1 MKTMRLKGKVA
12 IVTGAGHGIGKAT
25 AIAFA
30 REGAHVAV
38 VDINMSG
45 AEATVAEITRLDG
58 RALAV
63 QADVSQAAS
72 VESMVE
78 TVLAWGGRIDV
89 LLNNA
94 GITRDARL
102 VKMTEQQWD
111 AVINVNLKGVWLCA
125 RAVAPHMSAQGSGSI
140 INVSSIVGLYGNFGQ
155 SNYAATKG
163 GVIAMTKTWAREL
176 GPSGVRVNAVTPG
189 FIATEMITTI
199 PEKVIQTVCE
209 RTPLRRLGKPEEVA
223 AVYVFLA
230 SDESSFMTGSVI
242 QVDGG
247 LLW

>member
-1 MKTMRLKGKVA
+1 MRLKDKVA

-25 AIAFA
+25 ALAFA
-30 REGAHVAV
+30 REGARVAA
-38 VDINMSG
+38 VDINLAG
-45 AEATVAEITRLDG
+45 AEATASEIAARDG
-58 RALAV
+58 LALAV

-72 VESMVE
+72 VEAMVE
-78 TVLAWGGRIDV
+78 TVLAWGGSIDV

-111 AVINVNLKGVWLCA
+111 SVINVNLKGVWLCT
-125 RAVAPHMSAQGSGSI
+125 RAVAPHMSAQGRGSI

-155 SNYAATKG
+155 TNYAATKG
-163 GVIAMTKTWAREL
+163 GVISMTKTWAREL
-176 GPSGVRVNAVTPG
+176 GASGVRVNAVTPG
-189 FIATEMITTI
+189 FIATEMIETI
-199 PEKVIQTVCE
+199 PEKVVQTVQE

-223 AVYVFLA
+223 AVYIFLA
-230 SDESSFMTGSVI
+230 SDDSSFVTASVI